1 MNLERVRVGWDGFA
15 GAPGVSTFYFLDAS
29 SAMTALH
36 SFYTDVAAAL
46 PSDVNIQV
54 ENTGDRITAASGA
67 LVGSWSGTAQTVI
80 TGGQAGSYA
89 APTGCVVD
97 WWTGAILDAHRV
109 RGRTFL
115 VPLAGNSYQD
125 DGSLLD
131 ATRVALQA
139 AAESFRSGQAS
150 NFVIWHRPFAG
161 SPAVGTRPARPAHD
175 GDYAA
180 VTSATVPDKACVL
193 RSRRD

>member
-1 MNLERVRVGWDGFA
+1 MNLHRVRVGWTGFP
-15 GAPGVSTFYFLDAS
+15 GAPGVSTFYFLDGS
-29 SAMTALH
+29 SALGGLHAFFSDLLFALP
-36 SFYTDVAAAL
+36 TDVN
-46 PSDVNIQV
+46 VQV
-54 ENTGDRITAASGA
+54 ENTGDAILAATGA
-67 LVGSWSGTAQTVI
+67 LVGSWAGTAQTVL
-80 TGGQAGSYA
+80 TGTQAGAYA
-89 APTGCVVD
+89 APVGAVVD
-97 WWTGAILDAHRV
+97 WFTGAILDSHRV

-115 VPLAGNSYQD
+115 VPLAGNTYQD
-125 DGSLLD
+125 DGSIFD
-131 ATRVALQA
+131 STRIALQG

-180 VTSATVPDKACVL
+180 VTSAVVPDKACVL